1 MEDTSTFV
9 NIEGEQI
16 SLAEWLNEMI
26 SEVPNIQ
33 PKLKDTLK
41 RLLESEEFK
50 EIKVDDSY
58 KEGSNEKKE
67 LKKLLSS
74 SSGCQLTEILKIIVS
89 MANSKEKEHVSKLVL
104 SFQGQQFLSE
114 TEKNEKNENLKQQAV
129 QETQYWSK
137 QAEEKDIIIKELSK
151 YFFLNVLNW
160 FYIF

>member
-104 SFQGQQFLSE
+104 SFQGQ
-114 TEKNEKNENLKQQAV
+114 
-129 QETQYWSK
+129 
-137 QAEEKDIIIKELSK
+137 
-151 YFFLNVLNW
+151 
-160 FYIF
+160 